1 MGAGVAMRRKAF
13 YVLFSGIAVCS
24 AVIGIAR
31 WKGVENRDENVYLRL
46 LGEAYTAI
54 NAHYVEPPDKSKLIR
69 SMLDGMLGALDPH
82 SAYFPPEPYK
92 EMEVQISGAFGG
104 VGIELGMKEGLL
116 TVIAPIDDTPA
127 FRAGVQANDTIVKI
141 DAISTRGMKIGDAVK
156 MMRGEKGTPVTLTIH
171 RVNSPGPLAF
181 RLIRDTIRIKSVKA
195 RLLEPGYGLIRI
207 AQFQERTGEEFRQTL
222 DTMKQQAGGT
232 LQGLVIDLRYNPGGL
247 LHPAVEV
254 ANRFIG
260 SDARSTMIVSIKGR
274 APDAN
279 QEFHATLGE
288 KEPPYPIIVLI
299 NGGSASAAEIVAGA
313 LQDHKR
319 AIVMGTQSFGKGSV
333 QSIFPLPQEGALKLT
348 TAYYYTPSGR
358 SIQARGITPD
368 VEVGNGSLTAAKIS
382 GMKLRE
388 ADLENRLK
396 SSEIEQGTKQK
407 PDLTES
413 PLPGNADVEKELK
426 KDSQL
431 FRALELLR
439 SLSVV
444 RKMKMLP
451 S

>member
-13 YVLFSGIAVCS
+13 YVLLSGT
-24 AVIGIAR
+24 VICATIIGVAR
-31 WKGVENRDENVYLRL
+31 WQGREHQDESVYLRL
-46 LGEAYTAI
+46 LGEAYAAI
-54 NAHYVEPPDKSKLIR
+54 NVYYVEPPDKTKLIR

-104 VGIELGMKEGLL
+104 IGIELGMKEGLL

-127 FRAGVQANDTIVKI
+127 FRAGVQANDAIIKI
-141 DAISTRGMKIGDAVK
+141 DGTSTRGMKIGDAVK
-156 MMRGEKGTPVTLTIH
+156 LMRGEKGTTVTLAIQ
-171 RVNSPGPLAF
+171 RGNSPGLLVF
-181 RLIRDTIRIKSVKA
+181 RLTRDTIRIRSVKA
-195 RLLEPGYGLIRI
+195 RLLGPGYGLIRI
-207 AQFQERTGEEFRQTL
+207 AQFQERTGEEFRQAL
-222 DTMKQQAGGT
+222 ENMKQQAGGV

-247 LHPAVEV
+247 LNPAVEV
-254 ANRFIG
+254 VNRFIG
-260 SDARSTMIVSIKGR
+260 GDARSTMIVSIKGR

-288 KEPPYPIIVLI
+288 KEPSYPVVVLI

-319 AIVMGTQSFGKGSV
+319 AIVLGTQSFGKGSV
-333 QSIFPLPQEGALKLT
+333 QSIVPLPREGALKLT

-358 SIQARGITPD
+358 SIQAKGITPD
-368 VEVGNGSLTAAKIS
+368 VEVGNGSLMAARIS

-388 ADLENRLK
+388 ADLEKRLK
-396 SSEIEQGTKQK
+396 SGEKEQGAK
-407 PDLTES
+407 PERDRTES
-413 PLPGNADVEKELK
+413 LSPGSVDVERELK

-439 SLSVV
+439 SLSTV
-444 RKMKMLP
+444 RKMKLLP